1 EMKIAVRIVAAIDV
15 TIVVVVFFFRDGDEE
30 Q

>member
-1 EMKIAVRIVAAIDV
+1 ELKIVVRIVAAITV
-15 TIVVVVFFFRDGDEE
+15 TIVAVVFFFRDGDEE